1 MAGCILID
9 FEKMQV
15 INRSPAYRNQYIHRR
30 DSVSLAMLSEAEIK
44 ERVRLGLI
52 ENSGTEES
60 SNDEEGEFEEEEWEE
75 FDEDDL
81 NTSREEMDSS
91 MDEADDG
98 AYTFDDRRK
107 SSVEP
112 SRTTASP
119 PGSSHDNHDFDVE
132 GSGMPAMKIDFGGE
146 AGDGKKRRGRG
157 NGFTTITEED
167 EDEESTVNGDE
178 EDDNL
183 ESFDDAE
190 NYQPGTSSTTLS
202 PALKRFGVDP

>member
-44 ERVRLGLI
+44 ERVQLGLI
-52 ENSGTEES
+52 EGYTGEE
-60 SNDEEGEFEEEEWEE
+60 EEEFEEEEWEE

-81 NTSREEMDSS
+81 NTSREEIDSS
-91 MDEADDG
+91 VDEDEE
-98 AYTFDDRRK
+98 YVLDDRRK

-112 SRTTASP
+112 ARTTASP
-119 PGSSHDNHDFDVE
+119 PGSTHGSHDFNVE
-132 GSGMPAMKIDFGGE
+132 ESDMPAKKIDFSGV
-146 AGDGKKRRGRG
+146 DSTVRRKKRDKKGT
-157 NGFTTITEED
+157 FASIAEETAEDD

-178 EDDNL
+178 ENM
-183 ESFDDAE
+183 ECFDEDEELPAA
-190 NYQPGTSSTTLS
+190 SSASGMS
-202 PALKRFGVDP
+202 PALKKFTLLGD